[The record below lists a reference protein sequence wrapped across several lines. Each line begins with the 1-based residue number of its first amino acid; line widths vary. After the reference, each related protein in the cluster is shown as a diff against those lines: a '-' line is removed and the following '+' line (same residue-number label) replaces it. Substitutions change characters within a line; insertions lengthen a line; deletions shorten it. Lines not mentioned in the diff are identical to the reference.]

1 MIVQKLQT
9 FSEQVFQY
17 KRAFSCW
24 NYKEKMLQIV
34 RRLQYLEGKSIEQTL
49 FVPVQYVLITKT
61 YL

>member
-34 RRLQYLEGKSIEQTL
+34 RRLQYLEGKSIE
-49 FVPVQYVLITKT
+49 
-61 YL
+61 